1 MKRVASL
8 YLPDWSIDRL
18 RRAEP
23 ALAPPP
29 ERRVALD
36 LAAIKAAGDA
46 EQGGKQCDAP
56 RNSGWRPGARWARED
71 VARQVAALPVHQRP
85 PMREMGRRSEAA
97 EHPYKRL
104 PGDDACPERLP
115 QAGSRRGGKAS
126 GWPEPAMVAVRSH
139 GEGMREKGAPSHVR
153 HPQQASDI
161 RATGSSASSEV
172 TVATSS
178 FAAWNAM
185 PAIRY
190 PGDGPHPD
198 KHAAKERRGSND
210 AGAAV
215 KEVAAFFDT
224 GRSTAGTVA
233 RVCAHPAAAPARG
246 GDTAPPLVTV
256 RKTGSRVEVAAVS
269 PAARALGI
277 VPGMALTQVRAATPD
292 VVVRDA
298 DPAGDARD
306 LHRLAVALARRWSP
320 TVAIADPQTLSLDLT
335 GVAHLH
341 GGEAGMARRIVRLL
355 ARIGVTARIAIA
367 DTAGAAWAC
376 AHHAADR
383 VTILPPGETLA
394 AIAALPVAA
403 LRIDDHA
410 LELLRRLGIDHVG
423 QLAALPRAPLAR
435 RFGRAVP
442 LRLDQASGR
451 AAEPL
456 DPVVPPVAITVE
468 QRFAEPLLTA
478 EPIAHWIAQLVARL
492 VEDLARDGRGAR
504 VVLLAATRVDAAVQ
518 VERVGFARPTRA
530 AGHMLRL
537 LLRRIERLDP
547 GFGIEALSLHVRR
560 ADPLGPEAFDGDLAD
575 GECPDLAPLVDAI
588 VNRIGTRRLWRARAV
603 ESDVP
608 ERSVGGTAALDP
620 PARTASVLARDDVRR
635 LDARG
640 VDHPWHPR
648 WPRPARLLRRPEPV
662 DNVMAELPDHW
673 PRRFTWRGITHA
685 IVRGDGPE
693 RITGE
698 WWRRVAER
706 DSVRDYFQVE
716 DAEGRRFWLFRRGD
730 AQRSVTGDLSWYV
743 HGTFG

>member
-71 VARQVAALPVHQRP
+71 VARHVAALPAHQRP

-104 PGDDACPERLP
+104 PGDD
-115 QAGSRRGGKAS
+115 GGKAS

-139 GEGMREKGAPSHVR
+139 GEGVRDKDPAPHLHR
-153 HPQQASDI
+153 PQQTDATRHTDTPAS
-161 RATGSSASSEV
+161 AGMTA
-172 TVATSS
+172 AAPP

-210 AGAAV
+210 AGATV
-215 KEVAAFFDT
+215 GQVAAFFDT
-224 GRSTAGTVA
+224 GRSTAGTVS
-233 RVCAHPAAAPARG
+233 RVCTPMPAPTRPAIPE
-246 GDTAPPLVTV
+246 TAPPLVTV
-256 RKTGSRVEVAAVS
+256 RKAGSRVEVAAVS
-269 PAARALGI
+269 SAAHALGI

-298 DPAGDARD
+298 DPDGDARD

-320 TVAIADPQTLSLDLT
+320 TVAIADPQTLFLDLT

-355 ARIGVTARIAIA
+355 ARIGITARVAIA

-376 AHHAADR
+376 AHHAADG
-383 VTILPPGETLA
+383 VTILPPGETLT
-394 AIAALPVAA
+394 AIAKLPVAA

-451 AAEPL
+451 DAEPL
-456 DPVVPPVAITVE
+456 APIVPPVAIIVE

-504 VVLLAATRVDAAVQ
+504 VVLLAATRIDAAVQ

-530 AGHMLRL
+530 PAHMLRL

-547 GFGIEALSLHVRR
+547 GFGIEALALHVRR
-560 ADPLGPEAFDGDLAD
+560 ADPLGPEAFDDDLAD
-575 GECPDLAPLVDAI
+575 GERPDLAPLIDAI
-588 VNRIGTRRLWRARAV
+588 VNRIGTRRLWRACAV

-608 ERSVGGTAALDP
+608 ERSVGGAAALDP
-620 PARTASVLARDDVRR
+620 PAHAAPVLARDDVRR

-673 PRRFTWRGITHA
+673 PRRFTWRGVTHA

-730 AQRSVTGDLSWYV
+730 AQRAVTGDLSWYV